1 MKIYQQY
8 SKEFKFKYVTLYL
21 LQKNKISLNSFA
33 KTISGLDNENE
44 IIQGSVNE
52 STFRAWIK
60 QHENYDC
67 EDIFNLL
74 SNSTNNNINIIS
86 NKYKDKNKKLK
97 ILKNTLPYINN
108 FDTKTYE
115 NTSTS
120 NELQNIS
127 TITADN
133 KIIKK
138 RMKYTYCFKKK
149 WVLLYKFNLQK
160 LSKLSL
166 TYFAKLI
173 NGKDENNIIN
183 KGYVD
188 ESTFRKWI
196 KL

>member
-8 SKEFKFKYVTLYL
+8 SKQFKFKYVTLYL
-21 LQKNKISLNSFA
+21 FQKNKISLNSFA
-33 KTISGLDNENE
+33 KSISGLDNENE
-44 IIQGSVNE
+44 IMQGSVNE

-60 QHENYDC
+60 QHENYNC

-74 SNSTNNNINIIS
+74 SNSTNNNINIKS
-86 NKYKDKNKKLK
+86 KKYEHKNQKLK
-97 ILKNTLPYINN
+97 NLENTLPDIN
-108 FDTKTYE
+108 FDTNTYD
-115 NTSTS
+115 NTSTL
-120 NELQNIS
+120 NELQNSNIG
-127 TITADN
+127 ANN
-133 KIIKK
+133 KKIKK
-138 RMKYTYCFKKK
+138 RMKYTYSFKKK

-160 LSKLSL
+160 LSTLSL

-173 NGKDENNIIN
+173 NGKDENNIIK